1 MFLTE
6 PARDEPR
13 DLHTRIIST
22 WTGEKTTFCQ
32 RCSSELPTVSVQK
45 ASTKTLRSNKRSTS
59 PAQFTFA
66 SDCIDD
72 NSVTILEKDLF
83 PGYEDRERLIG
94 KVEGMQLVHRQA
106 GTGISL
112 AECYKLCGMAYP
124 EEVQSTESGRCIK
137 RETTSRVS
145 TEIVKNAEPAFSP
158 LSEPLDSLRK
168 LKTPKKRK
176 QESSISPLS
185 DCPSDLSNW
194 DVGEMVRIEFT
205 GDMQVSID

>member
-22 WTGEKTTFCQ
+22 WTGEKTTFRQ
-32 RCSSELPTVSVQK
+32 RCSSELPTVSLRK
-45 ASTKTLRSNKRSTS
+45 ASIKTSRSNQRSAS

-66 SDCIDD
+66 SDCIGG

-124 EEVQSTESGRCIK
+124 EEVQSTETGRYIK
-137 RETTSRVS
+137 RETTSRVF
-145 TEIVKNAEPAFSP
+145 TETVKNAEPAISP
-158 LSEPLDSLRK
+158 LSEPPDSVRK
-168 LKTPKKRK
+168 LKTPTKGK
-176 QESSISPLS
+176 QEPSISPLS

-194 DVGEMVRIEFT
+194 DVGEMVRIEFR
-205 GDMQVSID
+205 GDMQVSIN